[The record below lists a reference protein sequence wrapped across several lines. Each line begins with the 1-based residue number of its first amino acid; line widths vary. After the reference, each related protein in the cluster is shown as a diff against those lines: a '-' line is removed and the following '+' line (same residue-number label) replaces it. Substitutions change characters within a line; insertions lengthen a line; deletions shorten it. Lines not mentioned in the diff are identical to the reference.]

1 VLNRNNIEY
10 ELDRIMEC
18 AEISDYDLE
27 MSIEVAGLDAST
39 DMSISAN
46 SEVLHKGYLADG
58 EHVIKQRT
66 HVEPNSTLELS
77 MTTTTHRH
85 GQQVSLKGL
94 RINKVDLIKSHLW
107 IWDMFRFTHTD
118 GRIEERNNGLYHNGT
133 WKVTM
138 PTPLFPWL
146 TKERNKRSSIVYREH
161 LNFDMDGED
170 YYKLLDNVF
179 R

>member
-27 MSIEVAGLDAST
+27 ITITVKGMHTST
-39 DMSISAN
+39 DMSVSAN
-46 SEVLHKGYLADG
+46 GEPIHTGYLADG
-58 EHVIKQRT
+58 DHVIK
-66 HVEPNSTLELS
+66 HKIHIKPNSKLELS
-77 MTTTTHRH
+77 MHTATHRH

-107 IWDMFRFTHTD
+107 IWDMFKFTHTD

-133 WKVTM
+133 WGVTM
-138 PTPLFPWL
+138 PTPVFPWL
-146 TKERNKRSSIVYREH
+146 TEERNKRSNVEYRAH
-161 LNFDMDGED
+161 LNFDIDGED